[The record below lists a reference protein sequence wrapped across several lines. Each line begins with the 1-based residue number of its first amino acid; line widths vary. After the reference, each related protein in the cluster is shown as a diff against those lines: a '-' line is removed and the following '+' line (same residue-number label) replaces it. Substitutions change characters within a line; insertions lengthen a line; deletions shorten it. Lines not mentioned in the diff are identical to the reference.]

1 MTDEIIGQ
9 EFRLKEKYEKRNYFI
24 EEIRKTKLISRKNK
38 KVCKILN
45 YTEHL
50 PILASA
56 VTGCV
61 SVSAFASLV
70 DIPTRITSSAAA
82 TKLCAITAGI
92 KKYKLIIKKMKNK
105 YDKIMLLVKTTLNTI
120 EILITKNPNISHD
133 EIGWG
138 FKKFETINEEELIK
152 MDY

>member
-50 PILASA
+50 PISAFA

-61 SVSAFASLV
+61 SISAFVSSV
-70 DIPTRITSSAAA
+70 DIPTRITSSVAA
-82 TKLCAITAGI
+82 TKLCATTAGI

-105 YDKIMLLVKTTLNTI
+105 YDKIMLLVKTTLNTL

-133 EIGWG
+133 EIG
-138 FKKFETINEEELIK
+138 
-152 MDY
+152 